1 MPHGKD
7 SNAEED
13 AMTSSNPTQYQ
24 APQLRVHGSLEA
36 LTQGNSTGNYID
48 ATFPGGTPVS
58 QLTFS

>member
-1 MPHGKD
+1 
-7 SNAEED
+7 
-13 AMTSSNPTQYQ
+13 MTSSNPTQYQ